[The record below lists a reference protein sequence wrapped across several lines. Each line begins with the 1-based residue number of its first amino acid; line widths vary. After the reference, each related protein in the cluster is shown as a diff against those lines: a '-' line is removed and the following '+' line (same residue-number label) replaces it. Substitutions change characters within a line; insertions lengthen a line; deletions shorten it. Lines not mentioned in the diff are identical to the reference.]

1 MILKRHLTSMRATFR
16 PIMHAWS
23 FKFSELLYHARTYHD
38 LRYQNWTPPPPP
50 HKITL
55 GTCCY
60 TPTPHKNPSE
70 LVAIPPLL
78 TKKTRNLLLC
88 TSTPHKKRSELV
100 VISPLLTKK
109 PRNLL
114 FTYFHDF
121 CLSQKGFDAT
131 TFHTQ
136 MLYFCGGFR
145 VVFIKTTV
153 VFMIQFSFVCVYVSK
168 CIILTK
174 PEGI

>member
-1 MILKRHLTSMRATFR
+1 
-16 PIMHAWS
+16 MHAPTMTCDIRI
-23 FKFSELLYHARTYHD
+23 EH
-38 LRYQNWTPPPPP
+38 PPPPP
-50 HKITL
+50 HNKTL

-70 LVAIPPLL
+70 LVVIPPPLL
-78 TKKTRNLLLC
+78 TKN
-88 TSTPHKKRSELV
+88 
-100 VISPLLTKK
+100 

-168 CIILTK
+168 YIILTK